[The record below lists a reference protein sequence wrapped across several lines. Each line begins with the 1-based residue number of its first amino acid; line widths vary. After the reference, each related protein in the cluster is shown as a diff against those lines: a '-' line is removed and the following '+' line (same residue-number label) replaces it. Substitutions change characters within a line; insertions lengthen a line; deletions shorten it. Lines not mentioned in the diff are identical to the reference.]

1 MKATFTSGK
10 RKKSNYKLSNIK
22 LNCEDDEL
30 IIISS
35 LSNLKKKQN
44 LEKFNNLSSHDFTEK
59 VGGFGDCH
67 LFNSFKFDQ
76 SKLSKDER
84 KLCYHSKD
92 QIYLFDNDEDGML
105 PNIHKIVNKSNS
117 KEISFF
123 VNPSNIST
131 SDFIDEAVQ
140 FKSSKMRFLNIKD
153 NDLVFCCIPEN
164 ENLTKKFSSNIDLF
178 IKDRINK
185 KKLIKFKVPNGVYD
199 ICETEFIPILFKSIA
214 EFFEPGEL
222 IGHCIIKKDFNIK
235 KRKRKK

>member
-76 SKLSKDER
+76 SKLSKEER

-105 PNIHKIVNKSNS
+105 PNIHKIVNKSN
-117 KEISFF
+117 I
-123 VNPSNIST
+123 
-131 SDFIDEAVQ
+131 
-140 FKSSKMRFLNIKD
+140 LN
-153 NDLVFCCIPEN
+153 LY
-164 ENLTKKFSSNIDLF
+164 LLS
-178 IKDRINK
+178 INK
-185 KKLIKFKVPNGVYD
+185 EQKN
-199 ICETEFIPILFKSIA
+199 
-214 EFFEPGEL
+214 EL
-222 IGHCIIKKDFNIK
+222 INKEKIIYLNLQIK
-235 KRKRKK
+235 N